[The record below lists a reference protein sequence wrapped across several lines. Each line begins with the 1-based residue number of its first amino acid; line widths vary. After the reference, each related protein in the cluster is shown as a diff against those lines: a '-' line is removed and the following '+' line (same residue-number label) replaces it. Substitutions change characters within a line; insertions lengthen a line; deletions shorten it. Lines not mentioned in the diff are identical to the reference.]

1 MWSPVDFAINRSR
14 FTLSL
19 LVFLL
24 VAGLFAYVT
33 IPKEAEPDIDIPTIY
48 VVVTLDGAAPE
59 DAERLILRPLETQL
73 RSLKNLDEMR
83 STAFEGGGNVILQF
97 DAGFSPE
104 AALADVR
111 ARVDDAQ
118 AELPR
123 DAEEPIVQ
131 EINLS
136 LFPVITATIYGN
148 APERTLLAIAR
159 EAERIAE
166 DTPGVLAADISGVR
180 EDAVEVIVEPMR
192 LESLGVSI
200 DEISAALTRDNRLIA
215 AGALENDT
223 GRYAVKV
230 PALIEDLSDLLALPI
245 TASQDATVTLA
256 DVATVRR
263 TFKNA
268 TSITRVNGQPA
279 VAIEISKRAG
289 ANLLETVDSVKER
302 ISAYAETWPS
312 NVSLRFTNDNS
323 EDIRE
328 MLKELQ
334 NSVLTAVVLVFVIML
349 ATLGP
354 RASLIVG
361 MAIPASF
368 LTGILVLSL
377 MGLTVNIV
385 VLFSLILAVGM
396 LVDDAII
403 VAEFAERRIGE
414 GMPPREAYSM
424 AAKRMAAPVI
434 AATLTRVAAFSPL
447 LFWPGIIGQF
457 MGYMPLTLIATL
469 SASLVAA
476 LIFVPALGVAIT
488 RRGPR
493 HVGPVRER
501 PAGFYGWT
509 VEQAIGHPG
518 RVLGLTFSLLAAVV
532 AVYVRFGQG
541 VEFFPA
547 IPPES
552 AAVYVS
558 ARGNLSLAERDTLV
572 SSAEQRLLGM
582 PDVETLRVNVG
593 DVSGNGAPVDAVGL
607 LNLDFAE
614 WRHREKS
621 AAEIIEDVRQRL
633 QGLPGIQIEVVE
645 PESGITSGRAVQVE
659 LTAVDP
665 TNLPAAARQVAAY
678 MRSRGDL
685 ISIQDGFEAPGIDWQ
700 IDVDRVEAAKSAV
713 SIAAVGTA
721 IRLVTNGVIV
731 ADYRPTDADD
741 EVDVIVRLP
750 EDRRTLD
757 QLDAMRVNTINGA
770 VPIGS
775 FVTRTPAPKVAQ
787 LDRRDGRRAIVLE
800 ADTRDDVNESDARE
814 SVEAHLA
821 TMDLGAG
828 VNWRMIGDSEEQAE
842 AEEFLIGAFGA
853 ALFLIFAILLIQF
866 NRFVYVA
873 IVLSAVVFATIGVL
887 IGLLVMGQVFGVV
900 MTGVG
905 IVALAGVI
913 VNNNIVLIDT
923 YARLRREGVRVDAA
937 LRRTCAERARPVLL
951 TAITAMLGVAPLAF
965 SIGINIAE
973 REITYQAPSTMWW
986 VHLSTAIVYGLGFAT
1001 ILTLVVTPAALKAID
1016 AGAAK
1021 REAREDEGLV
1031 DDAQGFDGA
1040 VPAPAE

>member
-1 MWSPVDFAINRSR
+1 MWSPVDMAINRSR

-24 VAGLFAYVT
+24 VAGFFAYLT
-33 IPKEAEPDIDIPTIY
+33 IPKEAQPDIDIPTIY

-59 DAERLILRPLETQL
+59 DAERLILRPLEAQL

-148 APERTLLAIAR
+148 APERTLLTIAR

-200 DEISAALTRDNRLIA
+200 DEISAALARDNRLIA
-215 AGALENDT
+215 AGAIESET

-230 PALIEDLSDLLALPI
+230 PALIEDLNDLLALPV
-245 TASQDATVTLA
+245 TASQDATVTLG
-256 DVATVRR
+256 DVAEVRR

-268 TSITRVNGQPA
+268 TSISRVNGQPA

-289 ANLLETVDSVKER
+289 ANLLETVDGVKER

-312 NVSLRFTNDNS
+312 NISLQFTNDNS

-414 GMPPREAYSM
+414 GMPPREAYAM
-424 AAKRMAAPVI
+424 GAKRMAAPVI

-476 LIFVPALGVAIT
+476 LIFVPALGVTIT

-493 HVGPVRER
+493 RVEPPRER
-501 PAGFYGWT
+501 PTAFYGWT
-509 VEQAIGHPG
+509 VEQAVKHPW
-518 RVLGLTFSLLAAVV
+518 RVLGLTVVLLVTVV
-532 AVYVRFGQG
+532 AVYWRFGKG

-572 SSAEQRLLGM
+572 RSAEQRLLGM

-593 DVSGNGAPVDAVGL
+593 DLSSGDGAPVDAVGL

-614 WRHREKS
+614 WRHRDRPTS
-621 AAEIIEDVRQRL
+621 EIIEDVRQRL

-659 LTAVDP
+659 VTAIDP
-665 TNLPAAARQVAAY
+665 TNLPDAARQVAAY
-678 MRSRGDL
+678 LRSRADL
-685 ISIQDGFEAPGIDWQ
+685 MSIQDGFEAPGIDWQ
-700 IDVDRVEAAKSAV
+700 IDVDRAEAARSGV
-713 SIAAVGTA
+713 SIATIGTV

-741 EVDVIVRLP
+741 EVDVVVRFP
-750 EDRRTLD
+750 EGRRTLD
-757 QLDAMRVNTINGA
+757 QLDALRVNTINGP

-787 LDRRDGRRAIVLE
+787 LDRRDGHRVIVVE
-800 ADTRDDVNESDARE
+800 ADTRDDVNESKARE
-814 SVEAHLA
+814 SVAAALA
-821 TMDLGAG
+821 EMDLGPG
-828 VNWRMIGDSEEQAE
+828 VSWRMIGDSEEQAE
-842 AEEFLIGAFGA
+842 SEAFLFGAFGA

-873 IVLSAVVFATIGVL
+873 IVLTAVVFATVGVL
-887 IGLLVMGQVFGVV
+887 IGLLIMGQVFGVV

-965 SIGINIAE
+965 SVGINLAE

-1001 ILTLVVTPAALKAID
+1001 ILTLVVTPAALKAVD
-1016 AGAAK
+1016 FGAAK
-1021 REAREDEGLV
+1021 REAKEDEAPADMG
-1031 DDAQGFDGA
+1031 GA
-1040 VPAPAE
+1040 VPQPAE

>member
-1 MWSPVDFAINRSR
+1 MWSPIDIAISRSR

-24 VAGLFAYVT
+24 IAGFLAYRA

-148 APERTLLAIAR
+148 APERTLLTMAR

-180 EDAVEVIVEPMR
+180 EDAVEIIVEPMR

-215 AGALENDT
+215 AGALESAT
-223 GRYAVKV
+223 GRYAIKV
-230 PALIEDLSDLLALPI
+230 PALIEDLTDLLALPI
-245 TASQDATVTLA
+245 TASENATVTLA
-256 DVATVRR
+256 DVASVRR
-263 TFKNA
+263 TFKDA
-268 TSITRVNGQPA
+268 TNITRVNGEPA

-289 ANLLETVDSVKER
+289 SNLLETVDGVKER
-302 ISAYAETWPS
+302 LTAYAETWPP

-323 EDIRE
+323 EDVRT
-328 MLKELQ
+328 MLAELQ
-334 NSVLTAVVLVFVIML
+334 NSVMTAVVLVFVIML

-354 RASLIVG
+354 RASVIVG

-368 LTGILVLSL
+368 LTGILVLAIA
-377 MGLTVNIV
+377 GLTVNIV

-414 GMPPREAYSM
+414 GMAPREAYAM
-424 AAKRMAAPVI
+424 GAKRMAAPVI

-457 MGYMPLTLIATL
+457 MGYLPMTLIATL
-469 SASLVAA
+469 SASLMAA
-476 LIFVPALGVAIT
+476 LLFVPALGVAIT

-493 HVGPVRER
+493 RVEPPRER
-501 PAGFYGWT
+501 PTAFYGWT
-509 VEQAIGHPG
+509 VEQAIRHPW
-518 RVLGLTFSLLAAVV
+518 RILGLTGVLLVAVV
-532 AVYVRFGQG
+532 AAYRAYGQG
-541 VEFFPA
+541 VEFFPS

-552 AAVYVS
+552 GAVYVS

-572 SSAEQRLLGM
+572 RSAEERVLGH
-582 PDVETLRVNVG
+582 PDIETLRVRVG
-593 DVSGNGAPVDAVGL
+593 DVSSDGAPVDAIGVL
-607 LNLDFAE
+607 QMDFVE
-614 WRHREKS
+614 WRHRERTGP
-621 AAEIIEDVRQRL
+621 EIIEDVRERL

-645 PESGITSGRAVQVE
+645 PESGITSGRPVQVE
-659 LTAVDP
+659 LTGIDP
-665 TNLPAAARQVAAY
+665 SGLPDAARRVADY
-678 MRSRGDL
+678 LRSRSDL
-685 ISIQDGFEAPGIDWQ
+685 TAIQDGFEAPGIEWQ
-700 IDVDRVEAAKSAV
+700 LDVDRAEAAKSGV

-741 EVDVIVRLP
+741 EVDVLVRLP
-750 EDRRTLD
+750 EERRTLD
-757 QLDAMRVNTINGA
+757 QLDAMRVNTLAGA

-775 FVTRTPAPKVAQ
+775 FVTRTAAPKVAQ
-787 LDRRDGRRAIVLE
+787 LDRRDGRRVVVVE
-800 ADTRDDVNESDARE
+800 ADTRDDVNESEARD
-814 SVEAHLA
+814 SVAAALA
-821 TMDLGAG
+821 QMDLGQG
-828 VNWRMIGDSEEQAE
+828 ISWRLIGDSEEQAE
-842 AEEFLIGAFGA
+842 AQEFLSMAFGA

-866 NRFVYVA
+866 NRFMYVA
-873 IVLSAVVFATIGVL
+873 IVLSSVVFSTIGVL
-887 IGLLVMGQVFGVV
+887 VGLLIMGQAFGIV

-905 IVALAGVI
+905 VVALAGVI

-923 YARLRREGVRVDAA
+923 YARLRREGVRVDDA

-965 SIGINIAE
+965 SVGINLAE

-1016 AGAAK
+1016 FGAAK
-1021 REAREDEGLV
+1021 REAE
-1031 DDAQGFDGA
+1031 
-1040 VPAPAE
+1040 